1 MKAETG
7 NGGNG
12 SAAGDDQLQGQYG
25 DVQPPFPFP
34 PQPHPL
40 PLLNSLNHVLPVSFS
55 FCAFVALASF

>member
-34 PQPHPL
+34 PL
-40 PLLNSLNHVLPVSFS
+40 PLLNSQTHVLPVSFS

>member
-34 PQPHPL
+34 FPPAILTAP
-40 PLLNSLNHVLPVSFS
+40 S
-55 FCAFVALASF
+55 